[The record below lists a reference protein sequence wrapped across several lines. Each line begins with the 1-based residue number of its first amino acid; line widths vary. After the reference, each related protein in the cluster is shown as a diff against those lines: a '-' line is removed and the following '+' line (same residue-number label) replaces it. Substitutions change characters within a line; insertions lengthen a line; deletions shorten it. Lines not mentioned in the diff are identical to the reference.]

1 MRKQSRQISA
11 TNFWPAD
18 GLTLAVWPLVGAA
31 MVGALFSM
39 DAWNNV
45 GFAGSELK
53 DPKRD
58 LPFAMGAGVLTV
70 VTLYLLANIAY
81 LCALPAETIASA
93 PQDRVGTAVL
103 QAVLGDVGLY
113 AMAAAIMI
121 STFGCNNGLI
131 LSGAR
136 VYYAMARDGLF
147 FRRAGELHESHRT
160 PAFGLKVQAIWAS
173 LLCLSGTY
181 SQLLDYV
188 IFAAVLFFLLTVVG
202 LFALRI
208 RQPDAERPVRAP
220 FYPWLPAAYA
230 AATLVFCVN
239 LLVQKPQYSWP
250 GLIIVAL
257 GIPVYFAWRHL
268 ARRPAEASQPAV

>member
-1 MRKQSRQISA
+1 M
-11 TNFWPAD
+11 
-18 GLTLAVWPLVGAA
+18 
-31 MVGALFSM
+31 
-39 DAWNNV
+39 
-45 GFAGSELK
+45 
-53 DPKRD
+53 
-58 LPFAMGAGVLTV
+58 
-70 VTLYLLANIAY
+70 
-81 LCALPAETIASA
+81 
-93 PQDRVGTAVL
+93 L
-103 QAVLGDVGLY
+103 QAILGNAGLY

-147 FRRAGELHESHRT
+147 FRRAGELHDSHRT

-188 IFAAVLFFLLTVVG
+188 IFAAVLFMLLTVIG
-202 LFALRI
+202 LFALRV
-208 RQPDAERPVRAP
+208 RQPKAERPVRAP

-230 AATLVFCVN
+230 LATLVFCIN

-268 ARRPAEASQPAV
+268 ARSPVEASQSAV

>member
-1 MRKQSRQISA
+1 M
-11 TNFWPAD
+11 
-18 GLTLAVWPLVGAA
+18 
-31 MVGALFSM
+31 
-39 DAWNNV
+39 
-45 GFAGSELK
+45 
-53 DPKRD
+53 
-58 LPFAMGAGVLTV
+58 
-70 VTLYLLANIAY
+70 
-81 LCALPAETIASA
+81 
-93 PQDRVGTAVL
+93 L
-103 QAVLGDVGLY
+103 QAILGDFGLY

-147 FRRAGELHESHRT
+147 FRRAGDLDPTHRT
-160 PAFGLKVQAIWAS
+160 PAFGLKVQAVWAS

-188 IFAAVLFFLLTVVG
+188 IFAAVLFFLLTVIG

-208 RQPDAERPVRAP
+208 RQPNAERPVRAP
-220 FYPWLPAAYA
+220 LYPWLPAAYA
-230 AATLVFCVN
+230 VLTLVFCVN

-257 GIPVYFAWRHL
+257 GIPVYFAWRRFGRVPL
-268 ARRPAEASQPAV
+268 AASEPAV